1 MNASARH
8 FWAGAAS
15 GDIDMTRDEVAQIIE
30 NNMIEHLDGIE
41 KEDLEMAESFRD
53 LGANSLDMLDIV
65 TSTMRELNIKIP
77 RSELADVESVDQ
89 LTDKFMEHI

>member
-1 MNASARH
+1 MRPLIFGPTPPAERL
-8 FWAGAAS
+8 
-15 GDIDMTRDEVAQIIE
+15 DMTRDEVAQIIE

-65 TSTMRELNIKIP
+65 TSTMRELDIKIP

-89 LTDKFMEHI
+89 LADKFMEYI

>member
-1 MNASARH
+1 
-8 FWAGAAS
+8 
-15 GDIDMTRDEVAQIIE
+15 MTRDEVAQIIE
-30 NNMIEHLDGIE
+30 NNMLEHLDGIE

-77 RSELADVESVDQ
+77 RSELAEVESVDQ
-89 LTDKFMEHI
+89 LTDKFMEHL